1 MSDQPEVANVCV
13 WGEVVAVSDVLE
25 PACTRSN
32 ERSDVREPATGNILR
47 NTPEG
52 HSMNETWS
60 VLENFSLGPSAPQAP
75 PSGTPSLQ
83 GSRGQDHLLQNVIK
97 AIARPQFVRIRAA
110 DGQAAAF
117 AYFFPSYTILPPT
130 MVISGLMAEISS
142 AGTVR

>member
-52 HSMNETWS
+52 HSMNETCEAYS
-60 VLENFSLGPSAPQAP
+60 RISRLVLRL
-75 PSGTPSLQ
+75 LRHLRQ
-83 GSRGQDHLLQNVIK
+83 G
-97 AIARPQFVRIRAA
+97 
-110 DGQAAAF
+110 
-117 AYFFPSYTILPPT
+117 LPLCKGRVGKT
-130 MVISGLMAEISS
+130 
-142 AGTVR
+142 TYCRT